1 MLRERHGLTM
11 RRTCSVLKDGY
22 GLDLSPGGLAQMIQR
37 CADRLEEEDQRLLE
51 EARTAEVQH
60 VDETSWWVAHPGE
73 ASEKP
78 LWWLW
83 VFTDEEQTV
92 FRVEPRRD
100 REVVQETL
108 ASDYEGVLSR
118 KLSGCLNIY
127 DDATPVQQKCY
138 AHHLKAISKAQGDYE
153 AKAGEPSSYLSAVRG
168 LLIGAMALK
177 KAKPD
182 LSEEQF
188 EEHRDALEEEADR
201 LLSPG
206 RADSLTETE
215 DKIRRRLKKQ
225 RDHLFVFL
233 DHEKVE
239 ATNNRAERRLRP
251 AVMRRK
257 LSCGNRTPRG
267 AEAFERIASV
277 VETCVQQGRSVVDYL
292 RATMSLGMEPLPL
305 R

>member
-1 MLRERHGLTM
+1 
-11 RRTCSVLKDGY
+11 
-22 GLDLSPGGLAQMIQR
+22 
-37 CADRLEEEDQRLLE
+37 
-51 EARTAEVQH
+51 
-60 VDETSWWVAHPGE
+60 
-73 ASEKP
+73 
-78 LWWLW
+78 
-83 VFTDEEQTV
+83 
-92 FRVEPRRD
+92 
-100 REVVQETL
+100 
-108 ASDYEGVLSR
+108 
-118 KLSGCLNIY
+118 
-127 DDATPVQQKCY
+127 
-138 AHHLKAISKAQGDYE
+138 
-153 AKAGEPSSYLSAVRG
+153 
-168 LLIGAMALK
+168 
-177 KAKPD
+177 
-182 LSEEQF
+182 
-188 EEHRDALEEEADR
+188 LEEEADR